1 MNGNLFPVL
10 QFVVC
15 SIDLLGQLVV
25 TGLGVAR
32 SNERF
37 PEPGFLSFG
46 RIALDAQCDGFPAD
60 IRSIFAHLLGKRLCF
75 GGQFLPGIKIGEQF
89 LPFL

>member
-1 MNGNLFPVL
+1 M
-10 QFVVC
+10 
-15 SIDLLGQLVV
+15 

-32 SNERF
+32 GNERF

-46 RIALDAQCDGFPAD
+46 RIALDAQCGGFPAD
-60 IRSIFAHLLGKRLCF
+60 LRSIFACQLGKHLCF
-75 GGQFLPGIKIGEQF
+75 GEQFLPGIKIGEQF